1 MPKPNTKPRRSPGWL
16 VKLAGESL
24 ALDTVPAAL
33 STDPGKMTVT
43 GIITAETRDRENDI
57 VLTAGID
64 LADHARNPVVLLDHG
79 LTGYTLAV
87 AKAEDPAG
95 DYTVRSAEG
104 FLEAITHFTDKV
116 QVSEQLFAL
125 YDAKIMRAFS
135 IGFIPKSLKRLP
147 ANPNNPLARPGYLV
161 ESCLL
166 TEYSCCAVGCN
177 GDALTVAYEKNLL
190 AGRQLHPLIR
200 KSLTP
205 FVLPRKRSVNG
216 AALNPGT
223 KAMADELT
231 TDTPA
236 PGEPIQD
243 ITADDAASDDRPA
256 GVRYLSSL
264 FDQLAAALAFAR
276 DEFEKQEK
284 EQVLDAV
291 PGWIEQLA
299 AVTADLAEL
308 HNSTFPDEPK
318 LTPPE
323 RKTDDTDDA
332 DDGDD
337 SPPTDKR
344 FQSPTTKAMTKA
356 ATTCIKGAIETF
368 TDVKDNVPMSRVY
381 KNAMERE
388 IDSLGGLVKDGMP
401 DDASE
406 DVIPKAEYE
415 KLLKN
420 FQTLETNHKNLTAR
434 VQRATTR

>member
-1 MPKPNTKPRRSPGWL
+1 MKQRRNRPLGQL
-16 VKLAGESL
+16 VKLAGQAL

-43 GIITAETRDRENDI
+43 GVITAETRDRENDI

-64 LADHARNPVVLLDHG
+64 LADHTRNPVVLLDHG

-87 AKAEDPAG
+87 AKAEDTAG
-95 DYTVRSAEG
+95 LYTVRPAEG

-147 ANPNNPLARPGYLV
+147 ANPDNPLARPGYLV

-236 PGEPIQD
+236 SGEPIQD

-276 DEFEKQEK
+276 EEFEKQEK
-284 EQVLDAV
+284 EQVLDAM

-299 AVTADLAEL
+299 DVTADLAEL

-323 RKTDDTDDA
+323 RKTDDA
-332 DDGDD
+332 DDSDEGAEDE
-337 SPPTDKR
+337 PPTDKR
-344 FQSPTTKAMTKA
+344 LQSPNTKALTKA
-356 ATTCIKGAIETF
+356 AANCIKGAVETF

-434 VQRATTR
+434 VQRAATR